1 MLRKTIFEKGQ
12 IVSLALVVFDW
23 DGTLMD
29 STGAITRSIQA
40 AASDLGLLV
49 PDRRQASW
57 VIGLGLRDSLRHA
70 VPDLPEH
77 AVAAFVERYR
87 YHYQHFE
94 PALCAFDGVIE
105 MLDRLHS
112 KGARLA
118 IATGKSRMGLDRALQ
133 QAGWRD
139 YFLATRTADQGQ
151 PKPHPW
157 MLLDLMTALGVE
169 PSQTLMVGDTTHD
182 LDMAAAAGTRAVA
195 VSYGAHSAEDLARCH
210 PEAIFTNT
218 PSLAQWLDSQ
228 VAA

>member
-87 YHYQHFE
+87 YHY
-94 PALCAFDGVIE
+94 
-105 MLDRLHS
+105 
-112 KGARLA
+112 
-118 IATGKSRMGLDRALQ
+118 
-133 QAGWRD
+133 
-139 YFLATRTADQGQ
+139 
-151 PKPHPW
+151 
-157 MLLDLMTALGVE
+157 
-169 PSQTLMVGDTTHD
+169 
-182 LDMAAAAGTRAVA
+182 
-195 VSYGAHSAEDLARCH
+195 
-210 PEAIFTNT
+210 
-218 PSLAQWLDSQ
+218 
-228 VAA
+228 